1 MNVQVKDYLTP
12 VQPVQTGT
20 VREIPVID
28 LAPFLSGA
36 PGGLDSCAAQLRDA
50 LENVGFYLIVN
61 HGVPQAII
69 DRSYAAVRQ
78 FFALPQDVKMARLKN
93 HHNIGYTPS
102 RSSYNRP
109 TSELNNDRQV
119 KSTAESYFMKAD
131 LAPDHPDV
139 LAGKRFRSPN
149 QWPQEEA
156 APGFRATMAGYARTL
171 EALAKSLLPLY
182 AAALDLPATWFDPA
196 FVDPMYTLRIS
207 RYPRQAT
214 LGEREQGLPPHT
226 DTSFMT
232 LLPYNRIQG
241 LQIRLVSG
249 EWVDAPA
256 VPGSFVVN
264 SGNMLRRW
272 SNNRCMST
280 PHQVVNHSPEERYAL
295 PFFFDV
301 NRDWLMDCLP
311 SCRSAENP
319 FQYEPMTYADYM
331 AWYTTDYSDAAQSAP
346 KA

>member
-12 VQPVQTGT
+12 VQAVQTGA
-20 VREIPVID
+20 VREIPMID
-28 LAPFLSGA
+28 LAGFRAGTPGA
-36 PGGLDSCAAQLRDA
+36 LELAAAQLRDA

-61 HGVPQAII
+61 HGVAQATI
-69 DRSYAAVRQ
+69 DGAYEAVRA
-78 FFALPQDVKMARLKN
+78 FFALPDEAKLPLLKN
-93 HHNIGYTPS
+93 QHNIGYTPL
-102 RSSYNRP
+102 RSSYNRQ
-109 TSELNNDRQV
+109 TSDLNAKRQV
-119 KSTAESYFMKAD
+119 TAAAESFFMKAD

-149 QWPQEEA
+149 QWPQEDA
-156 APGFRATMAGYARTL
+156 APGFRATMVGYARTL
-171 EALAKSLLPLY
+171 EALSKSLLPLY
-182 AAALDLPATWFDPA
+182 ATALDLPTKTWFDEA
-196 FVDPMYTLRIS
+196 FADPMYTLRIS
-207 RYPRQAT
+207 RYPRQET
-214 LGEREQGLPPHT
+214 LAEREQGLPPHT

-232 LLPYNRIQG
+232 LLPYNRVQG
-241 LQIRLVSG
+241 LQVRLTSG
-249 EWVDAPA
+249 QWVDVPK

-280 PHQVVNHSPEERYAL
+280 PHQVVNHSPEERYAM

-301 NRDWLMDCLP
+301 NRDWVMDCLP
-311 SCRSAENP
+311 SCRSESNP

-331 AWYTTDYSDAAQSAP
+331 AWYTTDYTAAP